1 MNLNEDKNKISTW
14 KFDCN
19 FIWEQRLMKQMIWGN
34 VAPNELKY
42 IDVVRT
48 DQYKITPETDQLY
61 CNLEKVIMLS
71 YDGKHQAEKINIS

>member
-1 MNLNEDKNKISTW
+1 
-14 KFDCN
+14 
-19 FIWEQRLMKQMIWGN
+19 MIWGN
-34 VAPNELKY
+34 VAPDELKY

>member
-1 MNLNEDKNKISTW
+1 
-14 KFDCN
+14 
-19 FIWEQRLMKQMIWGN
+19 MKQMIWGN

-42 IDVVRT
+42 IVRT
-48 DQYKITPETDQLY
+48 DQYKIKPETDQLY